1 MIPLCKPLTSTITV
15 NIYALV
21 LPPSQREQL
30 SCMKHS
36 VLLLLLQIFILS
48 LKYWVY
54 KLHFFYNVY
63 TECITF

>member
-54 KLHFFYNVY
+54 
-63 TECITF
+63 